1 MEAAVDAQRRA
12 DDSLDHE
19 TPLSEVFEDQIAC
32 ADIVLFNDTSPLP
45 SLQEQVSLVARSF
58 GL

>member
-1 MEAAVDAQRRA
+1 VVARSQFSPDVVRGIMAAQASRHERR
-12 DDSLDHE
+12 
-19 TPLSEVFEDQIAC
+19 AC
-32 ADIVLFNDTSPLP
+32 ADIVLFNDTIPLP